1 MDVVAA
7 KDSQFT
13 LTGVQGQRVVDQAF
27 RELRKLLGHVQR
39 VRESVDASDPDDP
52 RGRLASILR
61 ADARVLAW
69 LDKYRG
75 PEGYGSEKRYTTTRA
90 QRNSL
95 VLAFAKWAYGEIGD
109 SALDRIVDTHVKTWV
124 VNKTLSDARKDLRQ
138 GVPDELLEF
147 LPQNLAVEV
156 DPNGRVRKFEEVLG
170 NQQRTISAKIS
181 RQHQLL
187 SRYNEAM
194 KRVNRDL
201 KSPDPVTRL
210 SATIVGIIMETGI
223 RPGNPGTPGLVISKR
238 GGETVEIETFGAST
252 LLKRHIPEIRKSFA
266 RLEFPGK
273 MGAVNIAEIHSKEIV
288 AALRSY
294 LIAAKRPEDPIFV
307 ATGGQTFTKHNVNNY
322 MKSLFGKETSV
333 TDFRKLKATESVF
346 ETLLEEQEELYRRIR
361 LVVDH
366 ETGALEKRVVEEIR
380 AVVLKAVQRAQ
391 NKLSHDDY
399 RVTVDQY
406 INPQLILKF
415 LHRGGISSTLKEA
428 ILKGEDRVTF
438 DLEAFMERASARSV
452 AASVTAKCG
461 SLQSVLDEAESVMD
475 DFGVE
480 PRSRKASQTPEQR
493 IRASLLSATFNYLS
507 RSRVPPRTRTEILH
521 RVRDG
526 LDRYAREILKVMSP
540 FVVKTARSP
549 VSLDRPDG
557 LFTSSLSEAA
567 LDIGVPA
574 ESLREMRRK
583 IEPTVRKFSDLLV
596 SETAFLHRTARSDL
610 KADVKRDI
618 IRHLMSNTGSSV
630 TVMDIVYSFGIS
642 AKEASSLLFD
652 LERRGLVSQGQR
664 SHGSGQSFII
674 KRAKNRTLR

>member
-1 MDVVAA
+1 M
-7 KDSQFT
+7 
-13 LTGVQGQRVVDQAF
+13 GRGF
-27 RELRKLLGHVQR
+27 RDLQKLLGHIQKA
-39 VRESVDASDPDDP
+39 RETVDASEPDDP

-75 PEGYGSEKRYTTTRA
+75 PEGYGSEKRYMTTRA

-95 VLAFAKWAYGEIGD
+95 VLAFAKWAYGEID
-109 SALDRIVDTHVKTWV
+109 DNALNRIVDTHIKTWV
-124 VNKTLSDARKDLRQ
+124 VNKTLSDARKELRR
-138 GVPDELLEF
+138 GVPEELLEF
-147 LPQNLAVEV
+147 LPQTLAVKV
-156 DPNGRVRKFEEVLG
+156 DPKGRIQKFEEILG

-187 SRYNEAM
+187 NRYNEAM

-201 KSPDPVTRL
+201 KSSDPVTRL
-210 SATIVGIIMETGI
+210 SATVVGIIMETGI
-223 RPGNPGTPGLVISKR
+223 RPGNPGQPGLVMSKR
-238 GGETVEIETFGAST
+238 GGETVGIETFGAST
-252 LLKRHIPEIRKSFA
+252 LLKRHVPEIRKSFA

-273 MGAVNIAEIHSKEIV
+273 MGAVNIAEIHNKEIV

-294 LIAAKRPEDPIFV
+294 LFAARNPEDPIFV

-346 ETLLEEQEELYRRIR
+346 ETLLEEQDELYRRIR
-361 LVVDH
+361 SVVEH
-366 ETGALEKRVVEEIR
+366 ETDALEKRVVEEIR
-380 AVVLKAVQRAQ
+380 AVILKAVQRAQ
-391 NKLSHDDY
+391 DKLSHDDY

-406 INPQLILKF
+406 INPQLILRF

-428 ILKGEDRVTF
+428 VLKGEDRVTF

-452 AASVTAKCG
+452 AASFIAKSG
-461 SLQSVLDEAESVMD
+461 SLQSVLDEAESVME

-480 PRSRKASQTPEQR
+480 PQSKKANQTPEQR

-507 RSRVPPRTRTEILH
+507 RSRVPPGTRTEILH

-526 LDRYAREILKVMSP
+526 LDRHAREILKAMSP
-540 FVVKTARSP
+540 FVSKTARSP
-549 VSLDRPDG
+549 ISLDRPDG

-574 ESLREMRRK
+574 ESLRAMRRK
-583 IEPTVRKFSDLLV
+583 IEPVVRRFSDLLV
-596 SETAFLHRTARSDL
+596 AETSALHRTARADLRSD
-610 KADVKRDI
+610 VRRDI

-630 TVMDIVYSFGIS
+630 TVMDLVYSFGIS
-642 AKEASSLLFD
+642 APEAKSLLSD
-652 LERRGLVSQGQR
+652 LESRGLVSQESR
-664 SHGSGQSFII
+664 SHRGGQSFII
-674 KRAKNRTLR
+674 KRAKNRNSR